1 MFENCGMVFAQDTP
15 VRISGEDTVDTVASS
30 FQVPLICG
38 RLLDMID
45 DEDGGGGLGD
55 FELEA

>member
-1 MFENCGMVFAQDTP
+1 MVFAQDTT
-15 VRISGEDTVDTVASS
+15 VRISGEDTVDMVASA
-30 FQVPLICG
+30 FQIPLICG

-45 DEDGGGGLGD
+45 DEDGGRGLGD